1 MISNINIKKMNGYE
15 NGKIY
20 KVVDKN
26 DNIIYIGS
34 TKTSLK
40 ERWRKHYLNCDEN
53 KIILIENYP
62 CQSREE
68 LLIYEQKFI
77 DLYKEMGLLN
87 KQKAYCS
94 KEERKENKKEYAK
107 NYKQT
112 DKYREYRQSDQYK
125 ESQKK
130 YEQSDKYK
138 DYQKEYKQSDKMKE
152 TLKQYQKEYQKI
164 KANCPHCNILMT
176 KRYISR
182 HTRLYCKNR
191 PIDND

>member
-40 ERWRKHYLNCDEN
+40 ERWCNHHLKCNEYNI
-53 KIILIENYP
+53 KLIENYP
-62 CQSREE
+62 CQTRGE

-77 DLYKEMGLLN
+77 DFYKGLGLVN
-87 KQKAYCS
+87 QYKAYWS
-94 KEERKENKKEYAK
+94 EEERKDYHKKYQKEYA
-107 NYKQT
+107 QT
-112 DKYREYRQSDQYK
+112 DKY
-125 ESQKK
+125 KK
-130 YEQSDKYK
+130 
-138 DYQKEYKQSDKMKE
+138 YQKEH
-152 TLKQYQKEYQKI
+152 QKV
-164 KANCPHCNILMT
+164 KANCPHCYKLMVKRFISKHT
-176 KRYISR
+176 K
-182 HTRLYCKNR
+182 LYCKNR